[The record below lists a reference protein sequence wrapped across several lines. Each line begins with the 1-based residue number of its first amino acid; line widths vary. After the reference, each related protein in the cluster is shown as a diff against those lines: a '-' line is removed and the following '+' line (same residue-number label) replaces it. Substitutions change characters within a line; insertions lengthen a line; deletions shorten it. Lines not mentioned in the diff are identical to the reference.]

1 MKFDILNKFS
11 GKVNFTA
18 EINCSEDEKISVK
31 LGLAVRWA
39 NLNGANLDGANLDG
53 ANLNGANLNGANLY
67 RANLN
72 GANLYRA
79 NLDGANLDRANLY
92 WANLVGANLNGANL
106 DGAKV
111 IGIPLFISNIGSE
124 NGTLEAWPCEDRV
137 VIQRGCFTGTLEEF
151 STANKK
157 THGDNKHGR
166 AYVKAIELIQ
176 IHFELPRKSGT
187 EI

>member
-53 ANLNGANLNGANLY
+53 ANLNGANL
-67 RANLN
+67 
-72 GANLYRA
+72 YRA

-92 WANLVGANLNGANL
+92 RANLDGANLNGANL